1 MLALLD
7 RQREKVCRNRKVHRE
22 IFFSI
27 ILLENFAHNN
37 SLLNIDQRSDEA
49 AEEAVK
55 C

>member
-1 MLALLD
+1 MFAE
-7 RQREKVCRNRKVHRE
+7 REKYAE
-22 IFFSI
+22 TFFSHNP
-27 ILLENFAHNN
+27 NFAHNN

>member
-22 IFFSI
+22 IFFFHNP
-27 ILLENFAHNN
+27 NFAHNN

>member
-1 MLALLD
+1 MQKQKST
-7 RQREKVCRNRKVHRE
+7 QRD